1 VGDSVIVNIFNQPY
15 SLRSNHPE
23 SGEYVRQL
31 ARLVDDRMQQI
42 ASQMTSHDVAKI
54 AVLAALNFADELS
67 RLKEHQ
73 REDEKSETPAREPE
87 ADPHTWFDAI
97 FDTSSSAQEKGE
109 RLSSQVAAKL
119 KAIRS
124 DTDDGGAGPSSGE
137 PPNATSK

>member
-15 SLRSNHPE
+15 SLRSNHPD

-42 ASQMTSHDVAKI
+42 ASQMTSHDVSKI

-67 RLKEHQ
+67 RLKEQ
-73 REDEKSETPAREPE
+73 QQEDEQGETPNHEPD
-87 ADPHTWFDAI
+87 ADRHTWFDAI
-97 FDTSSSAQEKGE
+97 FETSSSSQEKGE

-124 DTDDGGAGPSSGE
+124 DTEDGGAEPSSG
-137 PPNATSK
+137 